1 MGTRVDELA
10 FDASAFVT
18 GSTFTEGAGAV
29 IGFNT
34 ALAPESDRGDQD

>member
-1 MGTRVDELA
+1 MGTRVGELA
-10 FDASAFVT
+10 VDASAFVT

-34 ALAPESDRGDQD
+34 ALAPGSERGDHA